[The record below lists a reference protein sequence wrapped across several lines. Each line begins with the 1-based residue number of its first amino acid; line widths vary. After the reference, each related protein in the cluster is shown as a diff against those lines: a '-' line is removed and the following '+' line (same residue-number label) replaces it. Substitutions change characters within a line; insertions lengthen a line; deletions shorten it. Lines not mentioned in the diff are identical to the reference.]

1 MDKILD
7 LVELYKNTE
16 REKIVEFNNEIFSE
30 ITVKEENNKNEETNQ
45 NWIKKMEETMDNVR
59 AILETV
65 DKYKENSY
73 ENKFIYSLINKM
85 VTTIKNEKKKILA
98 KTKIPIEKINTLEY
112 QGKSYNK
119 DTKVDV
125 KIILTNK
132 TEESEL
138 TVEDI
143 EILKKIIDLE
153 KQTIKLTTLEKY
165 KELEKQEIETIEEK
179 IEGNEVI
186 LNNSDFK
193 LPIEL
198 WNYITEEIEKKPKA
212 KKSNKVK
219 ENRNTKMLKKYMD
232 ELFLLD
238 YVVLQNI
245 EEKEDKPSYK
255 NEIIEQLV
263 SNMIEKVLDMDLE
276 LPEKQLTDL
285 VSKKYETI
293 KYKKQVCNK
302 QIQDIFKKYISK
314 YVQKITN
321 A

>member
-85 VTTIKNEKKKILA
+85 ITTIKNEKKRILA

-143 EILKKIIDLE
+143 EILKRIIDLE
-153 KQTIKLTTLEKY
+153 KQTIKLTTLENY

-198 WNYITEEIEKKPKA
+198 WNYIIEEIEKKPKA

>member
-1 MDKILD
+1 MDKILE

-30 ITVKEENNKNEETNQ
+30 MTVKEENNKNEETNQ
-45 NWIKKMEETMDNVR
+45 NWIKNMEETMDNVR

-143 EILKKIIDLE
+143 EILKRIIDLE

-198 WNYITEEIEKKPKA
+198 WNYIIEEIEKKPKA

>member
-143 EILKKIIDLE
+143 EILKRIIDLE